1 MQSDCEKRISTRP
14 DINTNRSCTDIFGLI
29 LFIIFLGGWGYLGYY
44 SMTKGNIYML
54 VSPINSKNKFCG
66 KDPGLENKKYLNY
79 LDVTE
84 CLSSDFLT
92 SVLGCGTSTVCV
104 EECPEKTVFL
114 ETILKKSPEKFDE
127 LKSAMVCREDI
138 KIQTLNAQQALEHM
152 DKDTCAKYVL
162 HSKPVLGRCFP
173 IVVNQGKEDNNT
185 KTSQHSQQALIDV
198 LIIHTFVHQYLHLLL
213 ASTVMYSSS
222 ILLSVQIVTNII
234 ADLQQS
240 KWYMTAALLCMVALC
255 FTYIFLLKWV
265 IKPLVWITISSLF
278 IVLAVGMYLCYTNFE
293 YYKEHPKENNQII
306 KMFGLGPTYK
316 IWRAILIALSIVF
329 AILLLVILFLRS
341 RIVIAIALIREG
353 SKAVTAIKST
363 VFLPIFPLMVQ
374 CLVVAYTVLIFVA
387 LVTIE
392 DSEIQSGLVYLKLAN
407 LFGFY
412 WTRAFVSGVTDM
424 IFACTFSMWYWT
436 LNKKD
441 LPFFSLTSG
450 IHKTFRYHLGT
461 VAVGSLIISIV
472 QIIKFIVNQLSKK
485 TNIGKFI
492 PKWTTCLCK
501 CFFDYVE
508 KALKFINKNAY
519 IMCAIRGDNFFKSA
533 SHAFS
538 LLMRNIVRVVVLDK
552 VVDFVFLLSKL
563 LMSIGVGFAV
573 YYLLEWDYLYEHT
586 KVERLNYNSVPALVL
601 GIATYLVCTIFFD
614 VYAMAI
620 DTLFLCFL
628 EDCERNDGSPEKPY
642 YMSKNLMKILGKKN
656 KTGKPEKTS

>member
-162 HSKPVLGRCFP
+162 HSKP
-173 IVVNQGKEDNNT
+173 
-185 KTSQHSQQALIDV
+185 
-198 LIIHTFVHQYLHLLL
+198 
-213 ASTVMYSSS
+213 
-222 ILLSVQIVTNII
+222 
-234 ADLQQS
+234 
-240 KWYMTAALLCMVALC
+240 
-255 FTYIFLLKWV
+255 
-265 IKPLVWITISSLF
+265 
-278 IVLAVGMYLCYTNFE
+278 GMYLCYTNFE

-492 PKWTTCLCK
+492 PKWTRCLCK

-538 LLMRNIVRVVVLDK
+538 LLMRNIVRVVILDK

-586 KVERLNYNSVPALVL
+586 KVERLNYNSVPAVVL

-656 KTGKPEKTS
+656 KTEKPEKTS